1 MDFAWRTLPMKRAR
15 LLSICSISLA
25 LAFTLTTACKAKAP
39 KNADASRPAPLATTE
54 VTAPAAAAPSS
65 VDSAMIADVRG
76 PLRDAFY
83 DYDAASLR
91 EDARAALA
99 KDAEWLMGH
108 PTAKVLI
115 EGHCDERGTD
125 EYNLSLGDRRA
136 NAVKEYL
143 SALGIEE
150 SRFKTVSYGRQRP
163 YCTDDNED
171 CYRQNRRA
179 HFLLVSK

>member
-1 MDFAWRTLPMKRAR
+1 MKRAR
-15 LLSICSISLA
+15 LISIHALSFA
-25 LAFTLTTACKAKAP
+25 LVFALTSACKAKAP

-54 VTAPAAAAPSS
+54 VTSPSAAPTDVGSP
-65 VDSAMIADVRG
+65 DGGLIADHFRG
-76 PLRDAFY
+76 PLGDAFY

-99 KDAEWLMGH
+99 RDAEWLKSH

-125 EYNLSLGDRRA
+125 EYNMSLGDRRA
-136 NAVKEYL
+136 NAAKEYL

-150 SRFKTVSYGRQRP
+150 SRCKTVSYGRQRP
-163 YCTDDNED
+163 YCTDDNEE

-179 HFLLVSK
+179 HFLLTAK